1 MSSYLTAAETAERLG
16 VSRATLYAYVSR
28 GLLHAHPG
36 PTPRESRYAQADVEM
51 LAGQR
56 KRGRKPREVAKA
68 TLSWGLPV
76 LESAI
81 TLIED
86 GQLYL
91 RGVPVE
97 NLAQS
102 SSVEA
107 VAARLWQCTQAA
119 AFGAGAPE
127 ASPMLAAVQSHL
139 AGHRPEEALLPLF
152 TIASDDAPT
161 AQWQTTPERLA
172 EGCGALVRQLAACLL
187 GTAPGADPI
196 HLQCARA
203 WQLDDQGADLVRMAL
218 VLCADHELNASGFT
232 ARCVASTGASLRAAV
247 VGGLAAL
254 TGARHGGATAR
265 VEALWDEL
273 DGRQEQSSPAAGLR
287 QRLARGEA
295 LPGFGHH
302 LYPQG
307 DGRARLLLARILP
320 ARPVW
325 APWVADAQ
333 ALVGQPP
340 SLDFALVAVRR
351 HLGLP
356 QGASYGLFALGR
368 SLGWIAHA
376 LEQRS
381 SAGLIRPRAAY
392 TGPRPA

>member
-36 PTPRESRYAQADVEM
+36 PTPRESRYALADVEM

-86 GQLYL
+86 GRLYL
-91 RGVPVE
+91 RGASIE
-97 NLAQS
+97 GLAQA

-107 VAARLWQCTQAA
+107 VAARLWQCAQSV
-119 AFGAGAPE
+119 AFGLVAPTCP
-127 ASPMLAAVQSHL
+127 AVLAPVQIHM
-139 AGHRPEEALLPLF
+139 ARKRPEESLLPLF
-152 TIASDDAPT
+152 TIASEDAPT

-172 EGCGALVRQLAACLL
+172 EGCGALVRLLAACLL
-187 GTAPGADPI
+187 GTAPGTEPI

-203 WQLDDQGADLVRMAL
+203 WQLDGDGADLVRMAL
-218 VLCADHELNASGFT
+218 VLCADHELNASSFT

-273 DGRQEQSSPAAGLR
+273 GDSAPGAALR

-307 DGRARLLLARILP
+307 DVRARLLLARILP
-320 ARPVW
+320 RRPAW
-325 APWVADAQ
+325 ASWIGEAQ

-351 HLGLP
+351 HLALP
-356 QGASYGLFALGR
+356 LGAAYGLFALGR

-381 SAGLIRPRAAY
+381 SASLIRPRAAY

>member
-16 VSRATLYAYVSR
+16 VARATLYAYVSR
-28 GLLHAHPG
+28 GLLRAHPG
-36 PTPRESRYAQADVEM
+36 PTHRESRYAQADVEM
-51 LAGQR
+51 LAGKR

-68 TLSWGLPV
+68 TLNWGLPV

-86 GQLYL
+86 GRLYL
-91 RGVPVE
+91 RGASIE
-97 NLAQS
+97 GLAQA
-102 SSVEA
+102 SSVED
-107 VAARLWQCTQAA
+107 VAARLWQCAQSV
-119 AFGAGAPE
+119 AFGPAAPT
-127 ASPMLAAVQSHL
+127 SPAVLAPVQTHM
-139 AGHRPEEALLPLF
+139 ARQRPEESLLPLF
-152 TIASDDAPT
+152 TLASEDAPT
-161 AQWQTTPERLA
+161 AQWQAAPERLA
-172 EGCGALVRQLAACLL
+172 EGCGALVRLLAACLL
-187 GTAPGADPI
+187 GTAPSAEPI
-196 HLQCARA
+196 HRQCARA
-203 WQLDDQGADLVRMAL
+203 WQLDGEGADLVRMAL
-218 VLCADHELNASGFT
+218 VLCADHELNASSFT

-254 TGARHGGATAR
+254 TGARHGAATAR

-273 DGRQEQSSPAAGLR
+273 GDSSPAAGMR
-287 QRLARGEA
+287 QRLARGDA

-302 LYPQG
+302 LYPEG
-307 DGRARLLLARILP
+307 DVRARLLLARILP
-320 ARPVW
+320 QRPAW
-325 APWVADAQ
+325 APWIGDAQ

-356 QGASYGLFALGR
+356 QGAAFGLFALGR

-381 SAGLIRPRAAY
+381 GDGLIRPRAAY
-392 TGPRPA
+392 TGPRP